1 MTVAT
6 AMATPNGDKT
16 ANKKH
21 KFWKSAV
28 NGVISSTE
36 IWGFFFKEWIIT
48 EFADHVKPFIYSN
61 T

>member
-6 AMATPNGDKT
+6 AMVTPNGDKT

-28 NGVISSTE
+28 NGVIIRWLKSV
-36 IWGFFFKEWIIT
+36 FFKEWIIT